1 MRKRDILKALYAGAV
16 IRVEHINH
24 PPSNARTMYRLSS
37 NNAAIRAELVE
48 ELVRDHV
55 IRTNNDGLPG
65 IGDAQTYSLWR
76 ASEGGA

>member
-1 MRKRDILKALYAGAV
+1 MRKREILKALHAGAV
-16 IRVEHINH
+16 IRVEHINQ

-37 NNAAIRAELVE
+37 NQRAIRKELVE

-55 IRTNNDGLPG
+55 IRSNNDGLPG
-65 IGDAQTYSLWR
+65 LGDSQSYSLWR